1 MFERK
6 PLSVAVQRAMSG
18 VAIAAT
24 AVTIPA
30 VAQAQNNTLEEVV
43 VTGSRIAQDPNLIT
57 SSPVTMVRSQEIT
70 YRGVIR
76 VEDLMND
83 LPAIV
88 PELTANESNGATG
101 SATLDLRGLGSDRTL
116 VLTNGHRMG
125 FGDVFALAPDIN
137 QVPGSLIDRVE
148 VLTGGASSTYGS
160 DAVSGVVNFVM
171 KDNFEGVQINYQY
184 SAYQH
189 DQGNDVIQQDIAN
202 SGFTQADGSV
212 WDGGANDIDLVVG
225 VNSSDGRGNLTAY
238 LGYRQVDPVIQA
250 DRDFSV
256 CALDANEGQ
265 GCGGSATLPTG
276 LFSDFLGHYYTV
288 SGTNFVPW
296 DFSFYNYAPSNH
308 FQRPDERWTAGLF
321 GHYEIN
327 EHFEGYT
334 EFQFMDDRSNA
345 QIAPSGAFFVTNT
358 ISCDNPLMS
367 AQQAATINAAG
378 YPCVPGN
385 GDVVPWYIGRRNVEG
400 GFRNDDIGHTS
411 WRTLVG
417 LRGKINDD
425 WTYDMFANFSRTK
438 LDELY
443 NNDLST
449 TRIIRALDAVD
460 DGSGNAVCR
469 SVVDGSDP
477 NCVPWNVF
485 QTGGVTQAQLNYLY
499 LDLFSRGHL
508 RQDQFVGYVSGDL
521 TNQGIISPW
530 ARDGAKIVLGGEY
543 RDEGMEYLPDQ
554 GYQSGDGA
562 GQGGPTAAV
571 SGSKQ
576 VTEFF
581 MEGKLPIVQDREYI
595 QSLSADFGY
604 RYSDYDSG
612 VTTDTY
618 KFAGEWTPNDTV
630 KLRGSY
636 SHAVRSANIRELFEP
651 TNLGLWSGTDPCAG
665 ATPDQTAA
673 QCANSGVTAAQYG
686 SVPDSPAG
694 QFNAMFGGNTALQP
708 ESSDSFTIGAV
719 FNMQEYVPNLSFS
732 IDYWSVDVTDAIDA
746 LDPAFV
752 VKQCGLTGDASYCSL
767 VHRAPSNGNL
777 WIGSSATA
785 PNVTA
790 TNINIGFY
798 DTSGIDFIGN
808 YSYDV
813 GRYGSLD
820 FNFRGTWVEKF
831 DQQLAPGASIDQ
843 CAGTWGDVCGRPRPT
858 WKHVF
863 NTTWQTPWNITANL
877 AWRFIEGVDEYQQ
890 DRFTATDRHY
900 FDLSA
905 QYTPTFINIGETTL
919 RFGINNIL
927 DQDPPASGYFADV
940 AVYGNG
946 NTIPGTWDALG
957 RYFFFG
963 ITQKF

>member
-6 PLSVAVQRAMSG
+6 PLSVAVQRAVSG

-30 VAQAQNNTLEEVV
+30 LVQAQGSTLEEVV

-57 SSPVTMVRSQEIT
+57 SSPVTMVKAEEIS

-83 LPAIV
+83 LPSIV

-125 FGDVFALAPDIN
+125 FGDVWALAPDIN
-137 QVPGSLIDRVE
+137 QVPGTLIDRVE

-160 DAVSGVVNFVM
+160 DAVSGVINFVM

-189 DQGNDVIQQDIAN
+189 DQGNDVVQGDIAD
-202 SGFTQADGSV
+202 SGFIQAPGSV
-212 WDGGANDIDLVVG
+212 WDGAANDIDLIVG
-225 VNSSDGRGNLTAY
+225 VNSSDGKGNLTAY
-238 LGYRQVDPVIQA
+238 LGYRQVDPIIQA

-256 CALDANEGQ
+256 CALNANEGA

-276 LFSDFLGHYYTV
+276 LFAPFDGSNYYTV
-288 SGTNFVPW
+288 SGTDFVPW
-296 DFSFYNYAPSNH
+296 DFSFYNYNPSNH

-345 QIAPSGAFFVTNT
+345 QIAPSGAFFVTGT
-358 ISCDNPLMS
+358 ISCDNPLLS
-367 AQQAATINAAG
+367 AQQVATINAAG
-378 YPCVPGN
+378 YPCGPGLT
-385 GDVVPWYIGRRNVEG
+385 VPWYLGRRNVEG

-417 LRGKINDD
+417 LRGKITDD

-460 DGSGNAVCR
+460 DGTGNAVCR

-485 QTGGVTQAQLNYLY
+485 QTGGVTQAALNYLY
-499 LDLFSRGHL
+499 LPLFSRGHL
-508 RQDQFVGYVSGDL
+508 SQDQFVGYVSGDL
-521 TNQGIISPW
+521 TNAGVVAPW
-530 ARDGAKIVLGGEY
+530 AHDGAKVVLGGEY
-543 RDEGMEYLPDQ
+543 RDESMEYLPDQ

-571 SGSKQ
+571 AGGKR

-581 MEGKLPIVQDREYI
+581 MEGKLPLVQDREYM
-595 QSLSADFGY
+595 QSVSLDFGY
-604 RYSDYDSG
+604 RYSDYDGGDS
-612 VTTDTY
+612 TDTY

-630 KLRGSY
+630 KIRGSY
-636 SHAVRSANIRELFEP
+636 SHAVRTANLRELFEP
-651 TNLGLWSGTDPCAG
+651 SNLSLWSGTDPCAG
-665 ATPDQTAA
+665 ASPAQTAA

-694 QFNAMFGGNTALQP
+694 QFNQLSGGNTALMP
-708 ESSDSFTIGAV
+708 ESSDSYTIGAV
-719 FNMQEYVPNLSFS
+719 FNMNEYVPNLSFS

-746 LDPAFV
+746 LDPEFTV
-752 VKQCGLTGDASYCSL
+752 TQCGLTGDASYCSL
-767 VHRAPSNGNL
+767 VHRAASNGNL

-785 PNVTA
+785 PNVVA

-798 DTSGIDFIGN
+798 ETSGIDIIGN

-813 GRYGSLD
+813 GQYGSLD

-831 DQQLAPGASIDQ
+831 DQQLSPGATIDE
-843 CAGTWGDVCGRPRPT
+843 CAGAWGSVCGRPRPS

-863 NTTWQTPWNITANL
+863 NTTWNTPWNVTANL
-877 AWRFIEGVDEYQQ
+877 AWRYIEGVDGYNGVEPYN
-890 DRFTATDRHY
+890 ATDRHY

-905 QYTPTFINIGETTL
+905 AYTPTFINIGETTL
-919 RFGINNIL
+919 RFGINNLL
-927 DQDPPASGYFADV
+927 DQDPPVSGYFFDV

-946 NTIPGTWDALG
+946 NTIPGTWDSLG

-963 ITQKF
+963 LTQKF